1 MLHAATLGFIHPDSD
16 GILWGADFGY
26 KSGPFISPAMFK
38 EFFLEP
44 NESRVK
50 NIHDKFDK
58 KVMKHCCGNNNALLD
73 YFVEIGYDAYQ
84 SIQPTADMDIC
95 KLKKSHGDKI
105 TLWGGV
111 ALEHLVSGTADEVRK
126 DVRTAME
133 CAKPGGRFILGVS
146 HSIAVGSNYDNYM
159 AMLDEYHKLCDY

>member
-1 MLHAATLGFIHPDSD
+1 MT
-16 GILWGADFGY
+16 
-26 KSGPFISPAMFK
+26 
-38 EFFLEP
+38 
-44 NESRVK
+44 
-50 NIHDKFDK
+50 
-58 KVMKHCCGNNNALLD
+58 
-73 YFVEIGYDAYQ
+73 
-84 SIQPTADMDIC
+84 DMDIC

-111 ALEHLVSGTADEVRK
+111 ALEHLVSGISDEVRQ

-146 HSIAVGSNYDNYM
+146 HSVAVGSNYDNYM